1 MTDYEFLKLKAQVEI
16 LRHVR
21 DDYGDNRS
29 LGNIINNIESRIKG
43 EEKRR
48 HEQVGDIPQ
57 ASGV

>member
-21 DDYGDNRS
+21 DEYGDNRS
-29 LGNIINNIESRIKG
+29 LGNVINNIESRIKG

-48 HEQVGDIPQ
+48 Q
-57 ASGV
+57 ANE